1 MDSNIKSH
9 NKENMDI
16 NRRDDYLISELNQQ
30 KEINKQLLSEIT
42 LMKKKLFEEPTENLA
57 QKQSQV

>member
-42 LMKKKLFEEPTENLA
+42 LMKKKLF
-57 QKQSQV
+57 